1 MFHQAWAMVD
11 PLNQLPSPVSRYLC
25 ILKIPSILRLLPIT
39 DTQSDSSALAADSPT
54 LTNRESKM

>member
-1 MFHQAWAMVD
+1 MVD